1 MNTGRRRVWVSR
13 SPGNVV
19 VRYVDGRVLKGY
31 TSDFGADTPRFHIV
45 PTETALGQGT
55 EVWLKDLKA
64 VFFVRS
70 FEGNPEY
77 AESKDLDQERPP
89 GTRKVMVEFED
100 GELLVGYTQ
109 RYDPRGPGFF
119 FFPMDPNS
127 NNVRV
132 FAVFAAVSSVR
143 RLL

>member
-1 MNTGRRRVWVSR
+1 M
-13 SPGNVV
+13 V
-19 VRYVDGRVLKGY
+19 VRCADGRVLKGY
-31 TSDFGADTPRFHIV
+31 TYDFGADTPRFHLV
-45 PTETALGQGT
+45 PTEEALGEGT
-55 EVWLKDLKA
+55 EVWMKDLKA

-77 AESKDLDQERPP
+77 AESKDLYQERPP

-100 GELLVGYTQ
+100 GEMLFGYTK
-109 RYDPRGPGFF
+109 RYDPGQPGFF
-119 FFPMDPNS
+119 FSPIDPNS